1 MLHPDRRK
9 AEREAQR
16 DEFKIIA
23 CLSIALVLAV
33 VLFGAGLTAS
43 LLWRRRHS
51 PCNGSD
57 THVKPPWLAALC

>member
-23 CLSIALVLAV
+23 CLSIDLVLAV

-43 LLWRRRHS
+43 LLW
-51 PCNGSD
+51 P
-57 THVKPPWLAALC
+57 AQALPLQW

>member
-43 LLWRRRHS
+43 LLW
-51 PCNGSD
+51 P
-57 THVKPPWLAALC
+57 AQALPLQW

>member
-33 VLFGAGLTAS
+33 VLFRRWSHGIAALAGAGT
-43 LLWRRRHS
+43 
-51 PCNGSD
+51 
-57 THVKPPWLAALC
+57 PPAMVATRT